1 MSALN
6 KLQTRL
12 DQLRSV
18 VNQSVSWRQHREQTD
33 GIPSLDE
40 EVFVPKSSTHRFTGT
55 ASYKVA
61 GWAVCMV
68 FVFGGLLWSSV
79 TRLDG
84 AAIALGTV
92 GVESNR
98 KSVAHLEGGIVK
110 RILIDEGQT
119 VIEGQPLIEI
129 DNTRAFATLELLNN
143 RQYVLVAKKSRLD
156 AERRDLPTIEFPA
169 ALLDLGSDP
178 LMIDLMDGEMH
189 VLETRR
195 QNLDRQD
202 SIIRERI
209 SKQSA
214 IIRGHR
220 AKRVA
225 IKKRLALLQDE
236 FGMMSKLLKKGLVA
250 KNRVLSVERS
260 IVDSEGEFQDLAA
273 NIAEAGDEIAK
284 LEMERA
290 LTMDRHHRDVAAEIQ
305 ETNERMAEVSEQIRA
320 AKDVL
325 ARTIIKAPEDGVVV
339 ALRHHTLGGVVQAGE
354 PILDIVPN
362 HDQHI
367 IELRINPNDVDVIFP
382 GQRARV
388 RLAAYNART
397 SPMIEGTVIN
407 VSPDKTSDPIT
418 GSTFFTGRVMPD
430 IGTLESI
437 PSLMSGMQAEVFIMT
452 AERTVLDYLLD
463 PLFRSI
469 DRAGRES

>member
-1 MSALN
+1 MSALI

-12 DQLRSV
+12 DQLRGV
-18 VNQSVSWRQHREQTD
+18 ANQSVSWRQRREQTD
-33 GIPSLDE
+33 SNPPHDKELSASKPSTRR
-40 EVFVPKSSTHRFTGT
+40 STST
-55 ASYKVA
+55 ATSKIA
-61 GWAVCMV
+61 GWTVCIV

-84 AAIALGTV
+84 AAIAHGTV

-110 RILIDEGQT
+110 RILIDEGQA
-119 VIEGQPLIEI
+119 VLEGQPLIEI

-143 RQYVLVAKKSRLD
+143 RQNVLVAKKARLD
-156 AERRDLPTIEFPA
+156 AERRDLPTIEFPS

-220 AKRVA
+220 AKRIA
-225 IKKRLALLQDE
+225 IEKRLALLQDE

-290 LTMDRHHRDVAAEIQ
+290 LSMDRHQRDVAAEIQ
-305 ETNERMAEVSEQIRA
+305 ETNERMAEVAEQIRA

-325 ARTIIKAPEDGVVV
+325 ARTVIKAPEDGVVV

-407 VSPDKTSDPIT
+407 VSPDKTSDPVT

>member
-1 MSALN
+1 MSALSQ
-6 KLQTRL
+6 LQSRL
-12 DQLRSV
+12 DRLRGV
-18 VNQSVSWRQHREQTD
+18 IDQTVSWRQHNEN
-33 GIPSLDE
+33 GEAYSSLTADS
-40 EVFVPKSSTHRFTGT
+40 KTTNDRSSGTGTYKFTGWT
-55 ASYKVA
+55 
-61 GWAVCMV
+61 VCVV
-68 FVFGGLLWSSV
+68 FILGGLLWSSL

-84 AAIALGTV
+84 AAIAHGTV

-98 KSVAHLEGGIVK
+98 KSIAHLEGGIVK
-110 RILIDEGQT
+110 KILIDEGQA

-143 RQYVLVAKKSRLD
+143 RNNVLIAKKARLD

-169 ALLDLGSDP
+169 ILLDQAADP
-178 LMIDLMDGEMH
+178 AMIDLMDGEMH
-189 VLETRR
+189 VLDTRR
-195 QNLDRQD
+195 QNLDRHD
-202 SIIRERI
+202 AIIRERI

-220 AKRVA
+220 AKRRA
-225 IKKRLALLQDE
+225 IEKRLALLEDE

-250 KNRVLSVERS
+250 KNRVLAVERN

-290 LTMDRHHRDVAAEIQ
+290 LSTDSHRKDVAAEIQ
-305 ETNERMAEVSEQIRA
+305 ETNERMAEVGEQIRA

-325 ARTIIKAPEDGVVV
+325 ARTVIKAPEDGVIV

-388 RLAAYNART
+388 RLAALNART
-397 SPMIEGTVIN
+397 SPMIEGTVIT
-407 VSPDKTSDPIT
+407 VSPDKVSDPAT

-430 IGTLESI
+430 IGTLETI

>member
-1 MSALN
+1 MHATFSRKLFDLQVMRICGFVLCASLLASCGGPVPTQEEIKQDTRDNRAAQLVRVADTTREGGDFSNAMQLYARAAAMRLDWAVPLKRLGETAIVAGQFARARNAYQKASNIDPSDIENHLGIGRVDLKTGEYDSALASFE
-6 KLQTRL
+6 TAARL
-12 DQLRSV
+12 DPEDNRGHNGAGV
-18 VNQSVSWRQHREQTD
+18 T
-33 GIPSLDE
+33 LD
-40 EVFVPKSSTHRFTGT
+40 
-55 ASYKVA
+55 
-61 GWAVCMV
+61 
-68 FVFGGLLWSSV
+68 
-79 TRLDG
+79 
-84 AAIALGTV
+84 
-92 GVESNR
+92 
-98 KSVAHLEGGIVK
+98 
-110 RILIDEGQT
+110 
-119 VIEGQPLIEI
+119 
-129 DNTRAFATLELLNN
+129 
-143 RQYVLVAKKSRLD
+143 
-156 AERRDLPTIEFPA
+156 
-169 ALLDLGSDP
+169 LDLGSDP

-220 AKRVA
+220 AKRIA
-225 IKKRLALLQDE
+225 IEKRLALLQDE

-290 LTMDRHHRDVAAEIQ
+290 LSMDRHQRDVAAEIQ
-305 ETNERMAEVSEQIRA
+305 ETNERMAEVAEQIRA

-325 ARTIIKAPEDGVVV
+325 ARTVIKAPEDGVVV

-407 VSPDKTSDPIT
+407 VSPDKTSDPVT

>member
-1 MSALN
+1 MSALS

-12 DQLRSV
+12 DRLRDV
-18 VNQSVSWRQHREQTD
+18 VDQTVSWRQHHDQKDGQTSP
-33 GIPSLDE
+33 IYE
-40 EVFVPKSSTHRFTGT
+40 PKISAHHQRTHG
-55 ASYKVA
+55 YKIT
-61 GWAVCMV
+61 GWAVCIV
-68 FVFGGLLWSSV
+68 FVIGGLMWASLA
-79 TRLDG
+79 RLDG
-84 AAIALGTV
+84 AAIAHGTV

-98 KSVAHLEGGIVK
+98 KSIAHLEGGIVK
-110 RILIDEGQT
+110 KILIDEGQAVT
-119 VIEGQPLIEI
+119 EGQPLIEI
-129 DNTRAFATLELLNN
+129 DNTRAYATLELLYN
-143 RQYVLVAKKSRLD
+143 RQNVLIARKARLD
-156 AERRDLPTIEFPA
+156 AERRDLPTIEFPST
-169 ALLDLGSDP
+169 LLDQGNDP
-178 LMIDLMDGEMH
+178 TMIDLMDGEMH

-209 SKQSA
+209 SKQTA

-220 AKRVA
+220 AKRQA
-225 IKKRLALLQDE
+225 IEKRLALLKDE
-236 FGMMSKLLKKGLVA
+236 FGMMSKLLKRGLVA
-250 KNRVLSVERS
+250 KNRVLAVERN

-273 NIAEAGDEIAK
+273 NIAEAGDEMAK

-290 LTMDRHHRDVAAEIQ
+290 LAVDRNQKEVAAEIQ
-305 ETNERMAEVSEQIRA
+305 ETNERMAEVAEQIRA

-325 ARTIIKAPEDGVVV
+325 ARTIIKAPEDGVIV
-339 ALRHHTLGGVVQAGE
+339 ALRHHTLGGVIQAGE

-362 HDQHI
+362 HDQHV

-388 RLAAYNART
+388 RLAAFNART
-397 SPMIEGTVIN
+397 APMIEGTVIT
-407 VSPDKTSDPIT
+407 VSPDKESDTAT
-418 GSTFFTGRVMPD
+418 GSTYFTGRVMPD
-430 IGTLESI
+430 IGTLETI

>member
-1 MSALN
+1 MSRLS
-6 KLQTRL
+6 KLQSRL
-12 DQLRSV
+12 ERMRGIVEQTV
-18 VNQSVSWRQHREQTD
+18 PWRQQSNGIRNIQDNKPNSENTD
-33 GIPSLDE
+33 QPSGTCGYRRTGWSLCI
-40 EVFVPKSSTHRFTGT
+40 VFVL
-55 ASYKVA
+55 
-61 GWAVCMV
+61 
-68 FVFGGLLWSSV
+68 GGLIWSGV

-84 AAIALGTV
+84 AAIAHGTV

-98 KSVAHLEGGIVK
+98 KSVAHLEGGIVQK
-110 RILIDEGQT
+110 ILVDEGQ
-119 VIEGQPLIEI
+119 VVAEGQPLIEI
-129 DNTRAFATLELLNN
+129 DNTRAYATLELLKN
-143 RQYVLVAKKSRLD
+143 RKNVLIAKKARLD
-156 AERRDLPTIEFPA
+156 AERRDLPTVEFPA
-169 ALLDLGSDP
+169 ILLDQGANP
-178 LMIDLMDGEMH
+178 AIIDLMDSELH

-195 QNLDRQD
+195 QNLNRQD

-225 IKKRLALLQDE
+225 IDKRLELLNEE
-236 FGMMSKLLKKGLVA
+236 FEMMSKLLTRGLVA

-260 IVDSEGEFQDLAA
+260 IVDAEGEFQDLAA

-290 LTMDRHHRDVAAEIQ
+290 LSVDRHQKEVAAEIQ
-305 ETNERMAEVSEQIRA
+305 ETNERMVEVGEQMRA

-325 ARTIIKAPEDGVVV
+325 TRTVVRAPEDGVIV

-362 HDQHI
+362 HDQHV
-367 IELRINPNDVDVIFP
+367 IELRINPNDIDVIFP

-388 RLAAYNART
+388 RLAAFNVRT
-397 SPMIEGTVIN
+397 SPLIEGTVIN
-407 VSPDKTSDPIT
+407 VSPDKVTDPGT
-418 GSTFFTGRVMPD
+418 GSTYFTGRVMPD
-430 IGTLESI
+430 IGTLDNVPALI
-437 PSLMSGMQAEVFIMT
+437 SGMQAEVFIT
-452 AERTVLDYLLD
+452 TDERTVLDYLVD
-463 PLFRSI
+463 PFIRSM

>member
-1 MSALN
+1 MSALS

-12 DQLRSV
+12 DQLRGIV
-18 VNQSVSWRQHREQTD
+18 DQSVLWRQHIEQAD
-33 GIPSLDE
+33 GILNPNDSSMPPST
-40 EVFVPKSSTHRFTGT
+40 STATITGT
-55 ASYKVA
+55 TSYKTA
-61 GWAVCMV
+61 GWAICVL

-79 TRLDG
+79 THLDG
-84 AAIALGTV
+84 AAIAHGTV

-110 RILIDEGQT
+110 RIMIDEGQA
-119 VIEGQPLIEI
+119 VLEGQPLIEI
-129 DNTRAFATLELLNN
+129 DNTRAFATLELLHN
-143 RQYVLVAKKSRLD
+143 RHNVLIAKKARLD

-169 ALLDLGSDP
+169 TLLDQAMDP
-178 LMIDLMDGEMH
+178 AMIDLMDGEMH
-189 VLETRR
+189 VLETRL

-220 AKRVA
+220 AKRIA
-225 IKKRLALLQDE
+225 IEKRLALLQEE
-236 FGMMSKLLKKGLVA
+236 FAMMSKLLKKGLVA
-250 KNRVLSVERS
+250 KNRVLSIERS

-290 LTMDRHHRDVAAEIQ
+290 LTVDRHRRDVATDIQ
-305 ETNERMAEVSEQIRA
+305 DTNERITEVGEQIRA

-325 ARTIIKAPEDGVVV
+325 TRTVIKAPEDGVVV

-397 SPMIEGTVIN
+397 APMIEGTVIN
-407 VSPDKTSDPIT
+407 VSPDQVSDPIT
-418 GSTFFTGRVMPD
+418 GSAFFTGRVMPD

-452 AERTVLDYLLD
+452 AERTILDYLLD
-463 PLFRSI
+463 PLLRSI
-469 DRAGRES
+469 GRAGRES

>member
-1 MSALN
+1 MSALV

-18 VNQSVSWRQHREQTD
+18 VNQSVSWRQHRQQTD
-33 GIPSLDE
+33 DIPNPDE
-40 EVFVPKSSTHRFTGT
+40 GPSTSKSSANPSIGT
-55 ASYKVA
+55 TSYKTA
-61 GWAVCMV
+61 GWVVCMV

-98 KSVAHLEGGIVK
+98 KSIAHLEGGIVK
-110 RILIDEGQT
+110 KILIDEGQA
-119 VIEGQPLIEI
+119 VMEGQPLIEI
-129 DNTRAFATLELLNN
+129 DNTRAFATLKLLNN
-143 RQYVLVAKKSRLD
+143 RQNVLVAKKARLD
-156 AERRDLPTIEFPA
+156 AERRDLPTIEFPSV
-169 ALLDLGSDP
+169 LLDLGSDSSI
-178 LMIDLMDGEMH
+178 IDLMDGEMH

-225 IKKRLALLQDE
+225 IEKRLVLLQDE
-236 FGMMSKLLKKGLVA
+236 FSMMSKLLKKGLVA

-260 IVDSEGEFQDLAA
+260 IVDSEGEFLDLAA

-290 LTMDRHHRDVAAEIQ
+290 LTMDRHHRDVAADIQ
-305 ETNERMAEVSEQIRA
+305 ETNERIAEVVEQIRA

-325 ARTIIKAPEDGVVV
+325 ARTIIRAPEEGVVV

-367 IELRINPNDVDVIFP
+367 IELRINPNDVDIIFP

-397 SPMIEGTVIN
+397 SSMIEGTVIT
-407 VSPDKTSDPIT
+407 VSPDKVSDPIT
-418 GSTFFTGRVMPD
+418 GSAFFTGRVMPD

-452 AERTVLDYLLD
+452 AERTILDYLLD